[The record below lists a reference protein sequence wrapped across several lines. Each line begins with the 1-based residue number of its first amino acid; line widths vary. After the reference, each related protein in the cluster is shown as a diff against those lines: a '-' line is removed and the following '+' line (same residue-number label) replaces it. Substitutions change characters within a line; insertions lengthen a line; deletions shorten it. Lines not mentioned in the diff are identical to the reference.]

1 MHLIRRF
8 VHLIILCAIF
18 FPCLSVSAEPI
29 APLAAPP
36 LGERWFIITMGD
48 ERTGFAHTSI
58 REKSGGYEVSCE
70 SGARMVVLG
79 FSREASSRET
89 YLVNRDLSLKSF
101 VAEQTIGG
109 NPMRLQGEVT
119 AAGVKVAVEERG
131 KRREKTLKARGKVY
145 PPPLLNLYPLMH
157 GVKEGKKYRLRMF
170 DPEEV
175 KLKEVMIAV
184 LGRETLPGGTET
196 VHLRNDLYPVV
207 DNDIWVDLAGNT
219 VRESVRDGL
228 LVTGAEEG
236 AAVRRFML
244 EAAIAKKELI
254 LDFSL
259 VRVDRPIARPAELK
273 RMTVELSGLPDT
285 FPFPSGAGQRGERR
299 GDGKVLFTVE
309 MPKPLPEGGV
319 AAAASREH
327 GKYPEPFGEMP
338 PESGEL
344 AAKKDEIAGGEKEP
358 LKVAEKL
365 ARWVGADVAE
375 SPADSLPPLETLK
388 AKKGDCRS
396 RLLLYVSLARSA
408 GIPARPVSGLVY
420 MAGKGFVYHS
430 WAEIHVGEWLA
441 VDPGLGQVP
450 ADATHIKLA
459 EGDSQE
465 DMAPL
470 AGVVGRLKARVV
482 EETY

>member
-1 MHLIRRF
+1 MIRRF
-8 VHLIILCAIF
+8 VHLIILCALF
-18 FPCLSVSAEPI
+18 FPCLPLSAEPI

-58 REKSGGYEVSCE
+58 REISGGYEVSCE
-70 SGARMVVLG
+70 SSVRMVVLG
-79 FSREASSRET
+79 FSREFSARET
-89 YLVNRDLSLKSF
+89 YLVNGDLSLKSF
-101 VAEQTIGG
+101 VVEQTIGG

-119 AAGVKVAVEERG
+119 AGGVKVTVDEAG

-157 GVKEGKKYRLRMF
+157 GVKGGKKYRLRML

-175 KLKEVMIAV
+175 KLKEVTVAV
-184 LGRETLPGGTET
+184 LGRETLPGGVAT

-228 LVTGAEEG
+228 IVTSAEEG
-236 AAVRRFML
+236 GAVRRFL
-244 EAAIAKKELI
+244 LDAAIAKKELI

-259 VRVDRPIARPAELK
+259 VRVDRPIARPSELK
-273 RMTVELSGLPDT
+273 RMAVELSGLPEN
-285 FPFPSGAGQRGERR
+285 FPLPSGGGQQGER
-299 GDGKVLFTVE
+299 GSDGKVIFTVE
-309 MPKPLPEGGV
+309 RFLPLPEGGV

-327 GKYPEPFGEMP
+327 AKYPEPFGEMP
-338 PESGEL
+338 PDSGEL
-344 AAKKDEIAGGEKEP
+344 VAKKDEIAGVDNEP

-365 ARWVGADVAE
+365 ARWIAVNVAE
-375 SPADSLPPLETLK
+375 SPADSLSPLETLK

-396 RLLLYVSLARSA
+396 RVLLYVSLARSA
-408 GIPARPVSGLVY
+408 GIPARLVSGLVHA
-420 MAGKGFVYHS
+420 AGKGFVYHS
-430 WAEIHVGEWLA
+430 WAEIRVGEWLA

-459 EGDSQE
+459 EGDSPE

-470 AGVVGRLKARVV
+470 AGVVGRLKARIV
-482 EETY
+482 EEKY